1 MPPFGPIKRVDFI
14 HYLRMAGFVGPYSG
28 KRHQFMIKEQLRV
41 ILPNPHR
48 GDIGKGLLTRIL
60 HQAGI
65 SREEWEQL

>member
-48 GDIGKGLLTRIL
+48 GDIARAFLP
-60 HQAGI
+60 
-65 SREEWEQL
+65 